1 MIPQYKLIMLRE
13 NFTLVFSRT
22 IIVRLTKNSNHKSEL
37 CISFHH
43 VEFSQNPY
51 FSSL

>member
-13 NFTLVFSRT
+13 NFTLVYWST
-22 IIVRLTKNSNHKSEL
+22 IIVRLIKNSNHNSEL

-43 VEFSQNPY
+43 VGSSQKHFFLLN
-51 FSSL
+51 

>member
-13 NFTLVFSRT
+13 NFTLVYWST
-22 IIVRLTKNSNHKSEL
+22 IIVRLIKNSNHNSEL

-43 VEFSQNPY
+43 VGSSQKHFY
-51 FSSL
+51 FLP

>member
-13 NFTLVFSRT
+13 NFTLVCSST
-22 IIVRLTKNSNHKSEL
+22 IIVRLTKNSNHNSEL

-43 VEFSQNPY
+43 VGSSQKPFY
-51 FSSL
+51 FLP

>member
-22 IIVRLTKNSNHKSEL
+22 IIVRLIKNSNNKSEL
-37 CISFHH
+37 CLCFHH
-43 VEFSQNPY
+43 ADTFQKPFY
-51 FSSL
+51 FSP